1 MSNISI
7 VIPVY
12 GGGRTLPALV
22 ERLGIV
28 LPQMG
33 GEFEVLLVN
42 DGSPDESWDIIEG
55 LVEQYLWVRG
65 INLMRNYGQHNATLC
80 GLRAARFE
88 ITVTMDQDLQHPP
101 EEIPALLS
109 KLNEGFDVVYGA
121 PRKLPQGLMRNLLTA
136 NIKRLLAR
144 VMGVPSVRNISAFRM
159 FRTKLRDSF
168 VNFQSPTLI
177 LDVLLSWGTMRFTSV
192 HVDIPPAE
200 RTNYNFSALV
210 RAALLILTGYST
222 MPLRL
227 ASWVGFIMTVFGVGV
242 FVYVLYIYFA
252 FGSLPGFPFLAS
264 IISLFSGAQLFT
276 LGIFGEYLARIFD
289 RSMDR
294 PPYVVDEFIGDGK

>member
-1 MSNISI
+1 MSNISV

-12 GGGRTLPALV
+12 GGSRTLPALV

-192 HVDIPPAE
+192 HVDIPP
-200 RTNYNFSALV
+200 
-210 RAALLILTGYST
+210 
-222 MPLRL
+222 
-227 ASWVGFIMTVFGVGV
+227 
-242 FVYVLYIYFA
+242 
-252 FGSLPGFPFLAS
+252 
-264 IISLFSGAQLFT
+264 
-276 LGIFGEYLARIFD
+276 
-289 RSMDR
+289 
-294 PPYVVDEFIGDGK
+294 